1 MRNPFSGL
9 FRARDKPGRR
19 QTPQDAVSAAPAFS
33 FGSSMSGKPVT
44 PSSAIQVSAVYACVR
59 VIAETVASLPLHVYE
74 STDAGSR
81 KANEHPL
88 YRLLHDEPN
97 TEMTSFVWREAMLT
111 HLLLWGNSYCQ
122 IIRSG
127 RSRILGLYPLLPDR
141 MAVDRDGKGKLTYTY
156 TTREGR
162 MAALAPEDVLH
173 IPGLGFDGVMGYSPI
188 ALEKAAIG
196 LGIAAEEYG
205 SKFFQN
211 GARPSGILTHP
222 NTVKDPA
229 SLRASWNAA
238 YGGSGNAS
246 RVAVLEEGMTFVPL
260 SLPNNEAQFLETR
273 KFQVTEICRIFR
285 VPPHMICDLERA
297 TFSNIESQNI
307 SFAVHTIRPWL
318 VRIEQAINKTLIP
331 ENEKGRYYAQFN
343 IDGLMRGD
351 YKSRMEGYAIAR
363 QNGWMSANDI
373 RALENLN
380 PISEEE
386 GGNAY
391 LVNGN
396 MIPISLAGLSVL
408 LGLATQSEAEPAEE
422 EPATTEETT
431 VAEEEGDENGETTD
445 ARQPV

>member
-1 MRNPFSGL
+1 MRNPFSRL

-19 QTPQDAVSAAPAFS
+19 QTPQDAVSAAPTFS
-33 FGSSMSGKPVT
+33 FGSSMSGKSVT

-59 VIAETVASLPLHVYE
+59 VIAETIASLPLHVYE

-81 KANEHPL
+81 KANEHTL

-97 TEMTSFVWREAMLT
+97 NEMTSFVGRETMLS
-111 HLLLWGNSYCQ
+111 HLLLYGNSYCQ
-122 IIRSG
+122 ILRSG
-127 RSRILGLYPLLPDR
+127 RSRIVGLYPLLPDH
-141 MAVDRDGKGKLTYTY
+141 MSVDRDSKGKLTYTY
-156 TTREGR
+156 TTSEGR
-162 MAALAPEDVLH
+162 MVLLAPEDVLH

-260 SLPNNEAQFLETR
+260 SMPNNEAQFLETR

-285 VPPHMICDLERA
+285 VPPHMIGDLERA

-307 SFAVHTIRPWL
+307 SFAVHTSRPGL

-380 PISEEE
+380 PISAEE
-386 GGNAY
+386 GGNAF

-396 MIPISLAGLSVL
+396 MIPISLAGLGVL
-408 LGLATQSEAEPAEE
+408 LGLAAQSEAEPAEE
-422 EPATTEETT
+422 ES
-431 VAEEEGDENGETTD
+431 AEKEGDENVEATD
-445 ARQPV
+445 AGQPV

>member
-1 MRNPFSGL
+1 MRNPFFHL
-9 FRARDKPGRR
+9 FRARDKPDRR
-19 QTPQDAVSAAPAFS
+19 QTPQDAVSAAPTFS
-33 FGSSMSGKPVT
+33 FGSSMSGKSVT

-59 VIAETVASLPLHVYE
+59 VIAETIASLPLRIYE
-74 STDAGSR
+74 ATDAGSR

-97 TEMTSFVWREAMLT
+97 TEMTSFIWREVMLS
-111 HLLLWGNSYCQ
+111 HLLLYGNSYCQ

-127 RSRILGLYPLLPDR
+127 RSRIVGLYPLLPDH
-141 MAVDRDGKGKLTYTY
+141 MAVDRDSRGKLTYTY
-156 TTREGR
+156 TTSEGR
-162 MAALAPEDVLH
+162 MEPLNPEDVLH
-173 IPGLGFDGVMGYSPI
+173 IPGLSFDGVMGYSPI

-260 SLPNNEAQFLETR
+260 SMPNNEAQFLETR

-285 VPPHMICDLERA
+285 VPPHMIGDLERA

-396 MIPISLAGLSVL
+396 MIPISLAGLGVL

-422 EPATTEETT
+422 EPATEETT
-431 VAEEEGDENGETTD
+431 SAEKEGDENGETTD

>member
-1 MRNPFSGL
+1 
-9 FRARDKPGRR
+9 
-19 QTPQDAVSAAPAFS
+19 
-33 FGSSMSGKPVT
+33 
-44 PSSAIQVSAVYACVR
+44 
-59 VIAETVASLPLHVYE
+59 
-74 STDAGSR
+74 
-81 KANEHPL
+81 
-88 YRLLHDEPN
+88 
-97 TEMTSFVWREAMLT
+97 MTSFVWRETMLS
-111 HLLLWGNSYCQ
+111 HLLLYGNSYCQ

-127 RSRILGLYPLLPDR
+127 RSKIVGLYPLLPDR
-141 MAVDRDGKGKLTYTY
+141 MTVDRDSKGKLTYTY
-156 TTREGR
+156 TTSDGKI
-162 MAALAPEDVLH
+162 AYLAPEDVLH

-205 SKFFQN
+205 SKFFAN

-229 SLRASWNAA
+229 ALRASWNAA

-246 RVAVLEEGMTFVPL
+246 RVAVLEEGMTFTPL
-260 SLPNNEAQFLETR
+260 SIPNNEAQFLETR

-285 VPPHMICDLERA
+285 VPPHMIGDLERA

-318 VRIEQAINKTLIP
+318 VRIEQAVNRALIP
-331 ENEKGRYYAQFN
+331 ENEKGRFYAQFN

-380 PISEEE
+380 PISKED
-386 GGNAY
+386 GGDAY

-396 MIPISLAGLSVL
+396 MIPISLAGLGVL
-408 LGLATQSEAEPAEE
+408 VGLAQQSNAEAAEE
-422 EPATTEETT
+422 ESAPVEKED
-431 VAEEEGDENGETTD
+431 GENGETADTG
-445 ARQPV
+445 QPL